1 MQLVLDTKGLTLT
14 RKNGLFH
21 IEGEKGSRSISPAKL
36 TSIAITATVMLGSDA
51 VTLAIDHQIPIL
63 FFDRIGTAKARL
75 WSPYFSSIA
84 TLRRMQVKFAESPDA
99 GAWLMDLLGLKAE
112 AQADNLKYL
121 RGKKPLLQMDLGA
134 AIASI
139 HQSARRLEEY
149 RDKPPGEFRQQ
160 IMGVEGASAR
170 VYWQA
175 LGGALPRRYAFRE
188 RSRRPA
194 KDIFNAAIN
203 YLYGMLYSVVE
214 GAVFAA
220 GLDPHLGILHADEYD
235 KPTLAFDLIEPFRPW
250 MDRLLID
257 LCTDDK
263 LLPSHFSQN
272 QYGLFL
278 NKEGKALIIPLFND
292 YLRSTRSYL
301 GQESTLRN
309 HIFHMAGRLAQ
320 RIRATLMT

>member
-1 MQLVLDTKGLTLT
+1 MQLVLDTKGIQVTA
-14 RKNGLFH
+14 KNGLFH
-21 IEGEKGSRSISPAKL
+21 IAGEKGARSISPAKL
-36 TSIAITATVMLGSDA
+36 SSIAVTATVMLGSDA
-51 VTLAIDHQIPIL
+51 ITLAIQHQVPIL

-84 TLRRMQVKFAESPDA
+84 ALRRMQVKFAESPEA

-112 AQADNLKYL
+112 AQADNLKHL
-121 RGKKPLLQMDLGA
+121 RSKKSLLHMDLGA

-139 HQSARRLEEY
+139 SQSARKLEEY
-149 RDKPPGEFRQQ
+149 RDKPPHEFRQQ
-160 IMGVEGASAR
+160 IMGIEGASAR

-175 LGGALPRRYAFRE
+175 LGNALPRQYAFQE

-194 KDIFNAAIN
+194 KDLFNAAIN

-257 LCTDDK
+257 LCMEGK
-263 LLPSHFSQN
+263 LNASHFARN

-278 NKEGKALIIPLFND
+278 NKDGKAFIIPLFND
-292 YLRSTRSYL
+292 HLRQTRRYL
-301 GQESTLRN
+301 GQESTVRN

-320 RIRATLMT
+320 RIRATMA